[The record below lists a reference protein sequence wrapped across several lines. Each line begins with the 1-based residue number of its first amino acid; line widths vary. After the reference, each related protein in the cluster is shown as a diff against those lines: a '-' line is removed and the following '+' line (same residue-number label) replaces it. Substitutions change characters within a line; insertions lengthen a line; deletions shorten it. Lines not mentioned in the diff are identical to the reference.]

1 MGKRREIS
9 TFRLDGLES
18 MAEGTRGRI
27 GTTTERDELGSGD
40 AAPGILLAGID
51 RDMSSPEDHAPS
63 TDRGA
68 APSSPQPDSP
78 QLAASG
84 LGSGLLAKQPTP
96 GPDEIVAV
104 PRVCPQCGGEYDT
117 TDRFCP
123 KDGTPLRPKAG
134 GDPLIG
140 RVIADRYLIL
150 AVIGEGGMGRV
161 YLAEHVKMNRQCAV
175 KVMNP
180 SLLHDDDSHQ
190 RFAREASNA
199 ASILHPNVAAV
210 FDYGEADKL
219 VYLVMEYVDGESI
232 STIVARDGALDPRR
246 AIDIA
251 RQVADGLHAAH
262 ELGIVHRDLKPDN
275 IIVTRNKSGKEIPKV
290 VDFGIA
296 KAITDSREDGLTQSG
311 LVIGTPEYMSPEQL
325 LGDPVDARSDIYSVG
340 CILYQMLTGRPAFAA
355 ESREQMIRRRLHEAP
370 PHIRDT
376 MPELPRRLDTT
387 IVHMLAR
394 SPKDRMHTAAEAR
407 DALDP
412 ALVLGGWDP
421 ANITVPSPLAP
432 MGPYRNDPSL
442 QPTVPMPKVRTSPKR
457 VAVGSAIAAVALIG
471 SLFVSSRMKPDG
483 TPASATPVASA
494 PVQTVAGAAP
504 HDSIMDPL
512 RIAPGLLPNSDTAT
526 KATKPASKS
535 VVKPSARDS
544 GARRN
549 RATVTPPIAAPLPAA
564 AAPIPESTDNLTQSL
579 SSLIQAI
586 ESKDTSAIANA
597 FPSFTAD
604 QRSGFARLILASKS
618 AKLTVTP
625 NIRHSTSIDGTASAK
640 LTLDVS
646 YTDVNSLAPSHT
658 PFPYDATWESRSGR
672 WVLKSLTAPKAP

>member
-1 MGKRREIS
+1 
-9 TFRLDGLES
+9 
-18 MAEGTRGRI
+18 
-27 GTTTERDELGSGD
+27 
-40 AAPGILLAGID
+40 
-51 RDMSSPEDHAPS
+51 MSSPEDRAS
-63 TDRGA
+63 SSDSGEL
-68 APSSPQPDSP
+68 PSSPQPGSP
-78 QLAASG
+78 LAASG

-96 GPDEIVAV
+96 GPDEMVAV

-150 AVIGEGGMGRV
+150 AVLGEGGMGRV

-190 RFAREASNA
+190 RFAREASSA

-210 FDYGEADKL
+210 FDYGEADKI

-232 STIVARDGALDPRR
+232 STIVGREGALDPRR

-296 KAITDSREDGLTQSG
+296 KAVTDSREDGLTQSG

-325 LGDPVDARSDIYSVG
+325 LGDPVDARADIYSLG

-355 ESREQMIRRRLHEAP
+355 ESREQMIRRRLHESP
-370 PHIRDT
+370 PHIRDLL
-376 MPELPRRLDTT
+376 PDLPRRLDTT

-421 ANITVPSPLAP
+421 ANITVPSPLAT

-442 QPTVPMPKVRTSPKR
+442 QPTMPMPAVRSSPRR
-457 VAVGSAIAAVALIG
+457 VVVASAIGGVLLVGALAVVRWTGL
-471 SLFVSSRMKPDG
+471 DG
-483 TPASATPVASA
+483 TPASATPVSPPVQASA
-494 PVQTVAGAAP
+494 ATDSNALLDTLPITVGVVPTGEVAAKAAKPAAQEPPKRAARPPTNDSGRKARGATTPPVTTPA
-504 HDSIMDPL
+504 
-512 RIAPGLLPNSDTAT
+512 
-526 KATKPASKS
+526 PASKVAEAS
-535 VVKPSARDS
+535 DEFAPSLARL
-544 GARRN
+544 
-549 RATVTPPIAAPLPAA
+549 V
-564 AAPIPESTDNLTQSL
+564 
-579 SSLIQAI
+579 QAI
-586 ESKDTSAIANA
+586 ENKDTVRIAEEFPEMTPQQRQGFAMLFDRAKSAHLDVKSVIHASKDEN
-597 FPSFTAD
+597 D
-604 QRSGFARLILASKS
+604 DDLA
-618 AKLTVTP
+618 TGQVT
-625 NIRHSTSIDGTASAK
+625 
-640 LTLDVS
+640 LEVS
-646 YTDVNSLAPSHT
+646 YNDVNSLAPIKS
-658 PFPYDATWESRSGR
+658 PFPYSAVWEKRGGEWS
-672 WVLKSLTAPKAP
+672 LKSLKTRP